1 LLLGGFAVI
10 VPGHSSPEND
20 VVKLLLGM
28 LKGLVIGAA
37 IGYGAFALGLDGV
50 FHWITYGAV
59 GAAVGLLV
67 GRPLW
72 SLIFDRNATSLAGI
86 LKAVF
91 GFGVGVGIY
100 ALVAKVWGSGGI
112 QLALPIAEGERL
124 LHDWQPLLGGA
135 IGAVY
140 GGFVE
145 VDDSLDDSKARDAA
159 KAAAA
164 KAAPRPPK
172 GK

>member
-1 LLLGGFAVI
+1 LLGRVFDVI
-10 VPGHSSPEND
+10 VPEHLFSPELD

-37 IGYGAFALGLDGV
+37 IGYGAFALHLDGV
-50 FHWITYGAV
+50 FHWITYGVV
-59 GAAVGLLV
+59 GAVVGLLV

-72 SLIFDRNATSLAGI
+72 SLIFDRSATSLAGI

-91 GFGVGVGIY
+91 GFGIGVGIY

-112 QLALPIAEGERL
+112 TFALPIAEGERL
-124 LHDWQPLLGGA
+124 IHDWQPVLGGA
-135 IGAVY
+135 IGALY

-145 VDDSLDDSKARDAA
+145 VDDAVDDSKAKEAA
-159 KAAAA
+159 KSA
-164 KAAPRPPK
+164 KALPK